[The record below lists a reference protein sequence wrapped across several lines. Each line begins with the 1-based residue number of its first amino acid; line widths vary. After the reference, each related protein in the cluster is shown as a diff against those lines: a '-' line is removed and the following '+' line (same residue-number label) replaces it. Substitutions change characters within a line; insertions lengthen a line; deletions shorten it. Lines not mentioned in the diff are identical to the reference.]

1 MMDFSESF
9 VKEHIEKWV
18 NAWNNHDL
26 KTVLSMYSDD
36 IEFSSPN
43 IKVIFPERK
52 LSKVT
57 NKSELEEYW
66 TKALKNYPNLHFI
79 SKQTILQGNICI
91 FEYYAILDGENKT
104 SVIEKFEFQDDEG
117 LVRKSSGFYGAEESL
132 SNIIKA
138 EETKKQ

>member
-1 MMDFSESF
+1 M
-9 VKEHIEKWV
+9 HGITI
-18 NAWNNHDL
+18 DL

-36 IEFSSPN
+36 IEFSSPK
-43 IKVIFPERK
+43 IKVVFPERK